1 MAAMPRMP
9 EQWDYLILTA
19 SNTAQAEA
27 YERQLRLRR
36 ELGLLPQVR
45 ETRVVPDLEG
55 RRIGSGGSTLYC
67 LVTLLN
73 GECERRGIAVAGW
86 ETAEEIL
93 RGLRILIVH
102 AGGDSRRL
110 PAYAPCGKI
119 FVPVPG
125 ESYSALGTTMFDRL
139 APALLDLPSGVP
151 GGGKVVVAAGDAL
164 NRFDPST
171 VELAQPG
178 MTMLGCYASPEEAAR
193 HGVFSIGTGGVVRL
207 YLQKPG
213 IEEQKA
219 AGAIDRHG
227 RAALDIG
234 ITSLDAAAA
243 TALLRTFEV
252 APDGSGT
259 LTFSAGMRDT
269 ILAHG
274 LDLYREICCAMG
286 TEATVEHYLRAAR
299 ASGSR
304 WEGRKLQAL
313 LPALRKIPFRVQVLP
328 QCSFLHFGSTRQLIS
343 SGLALTVHNHG
354 VLPEAAS
361 LSINNEICAAGAIR
375 GRDSWVEGCHLTAP
389 LSVAGR
395 NVVIGADIAEPVS
408 LPEGACLEVVA
419 GRNRSGTL
427 VWFIRCYGVEDTFK
441 NGEFCGRPLLGWLSS
456 VGVAPEAI
464 WDREDRNLW
473 NARLF
478 PAEGEHAAYR
488 RWLWM
493 FTPEEATAEQRAAF
507 LAADRYNCA
516 EIALLADQDAF
527 HARRARIRAAEV
539 RGALQGMFSEESPFS
554 ADDLAFVMRQSEDRG
569 GWAAD
574 LLKLAHTHLG
584 ESRNG
589 SGLEGFTFCRI
600 THSLA
605 TAVSSLARDEEPL
618 SSVLPGL
625 NTPAASTGQWRHG
638 LEDAAFHQLSEIV
651 LASRAAVGAHPRNGL
666 RPDETIWG
674 RGPAR
679 IELGGGWTDTPPY
692 SLEYGGDVTNVA
704 INLNGQPP
712 IHCYCRVID
721 EPVIRVSSIDGGTR
735 IEIRELDELLDFR
748 RPGDRFALAKAALA
762 ISGFSPQ
769 AADWPAGISL
779 RRMLEEFGGGIE
791 LTCLVGI
798 PKGSG
803 LGTSS
808 ILGAVIMAVIRRLL
822 GREQNQ
828 REIFHEVLRLEQAL
842 TTGGGWQ
849 DQAGAIYPGAKIT
862 STKPGMFPDPL
873 VHYLPA
879 DLLDPKANG
888 GSTLLYYTGMTRLA
902 KNILAQVVGSFLN
915 RNRRVMRAL
924 AEEHLVAHSVAD
936 AMARKD
942 AAAFAHYVDTAW
954 ELHKRLCADVTNEA
968 IESLLARMRPFVH
981 SMRILGAG
989 SGGFLLMI
997 CKSPRHA
1004 AEAREELE
1012 REPLNERARFFDYEI
1027 NHVGLEVT
1035 TC

>member
-1 MAAMPRMP
+1 MP

-19 SNTAQAEA
+19 SNDAQAQA
-27 YERQLRLRR
+27 YQRQLGLRR

-45 ETRVVPDLEG
+45 ETRVVADLEG

-67 LVTLLN
+67 LATLLD
-73 GECERRGIAVAGW
+73 GELERRGIAAAGW
-86 ETAEEIL
+86 ETLEEIL

-125 ESYSALGTTMFDRL
+125 ESYSALGTTMFDGL
-139 APALLDLPSGVP
+139 APVLLDLPPGAP
-151 GGGKVVVAAGDAL
+151 GGGQVVVAAGDAL
-164 NRFDPST
+164 NRFDPSP
-171 VELAQPG
+171 VELALPG

-193 HGVFSIGTGGVVRL
+193 HGVFSIGSGGVVRL

-227 RAALDIG
+227 RAALDVG

-252 APDGSGT
+252 APDESGK
-259 LTFSAGMRDT
+259 LAFSAGMRDT

-286 TEATVEHYLRAAR
+286 AEATVEHYLRAAR
-299 ASGSR
+299 GSGSR
-304 WEGRKLQAL
+304 WEDGRLEAL
-313 LPALRKIPFRVQVLP
+313 LPALRKIPFHVQVLP

-354 VLPEAAS
+354 VLPETAS
-361 LSINNEICAAGAIR
+361 LSVNNEIHAAGAIR
-375 GRDSWVEGCHLTAP
+375 GRDAWVEGCRLSAP
-389 LSVAGR
+389 LSLAGR
-395 NVVIGADIAEPVS
+395 NVVIGVDVAEPVS
-408 LPEGACLEVVA
+408 LPEGACLEVAA
-419 GRNRSGTL
+419 GRNRDGAPT
-427 VWFIRCYGVEDTFK
+427 WFIRCYGVEDTFK
-441 NGEFCGRPLLGWLSS
+441 DGIFRGRPLLEWLSS
-456 VGVAPEAI
+456 VGVDPEAL
-464 WDREDRNLW
+464 WGAEAPPEDRSLW

-478 PAEGEHAAYR
+478 PAEQEHAAYR

-507 LAADRYNCA
+507 LAADRYSCA

-527 HARRARIRAAEV
+527 HARRMRIRAAEV

-574 LLKLAHTHLG
+574 LLKLAHIHLG
-584 ESRNG
+584 ESRHG

-600 THSLA
+600 THSLS
-605 TAVSSLARDEEPL
+605 TAVSSLARDDEPL
-618 SSVLPGL
+618 RSVLPGL
-625 NTPAASTGQWRHG
+625 NAPEESVGQWRHG
-638 LEDAAFHQLSEIV
+638 LEEEAFRQLSEIV
-651 LASRAAVGAHPRNGL
+651 LASHAMVGAHPRNFL

-679 IELGGGWTDTPPY
+679 LELGGGWTDTPPY

-721 EPVIRVSSIDGGTR
+721 EPVIRIGSIDGGTR

-769 AADWPAGISL
+769 VADWPAGISL
-779 RRMLEEFGGGIE
+779 RQMLEEFGGGIE

-862 STKPGMFPDPL
+862 STKPGIFPDPL
-873 VHYLPA
+873 VHYVTA

-902 KNILAQVVGSFLN
+902 KDILSQVVGSFLN
-915 RNRRVMRAL
+915 RDRRVMRAL

-942 AAAFAHYVDTAW
+942 VAAFAHHVDAAW
-954 ELHKRLCADVTNEA
+954 ELAKRLCPDVTNEA

-989 SGGFLLMI
+989 SGGFVLMI

-1004 AEAREELE
+1004 AEAREKLE

>member
-1 MAAMPRMP
+1 MAVIPRLP

-19 SNTAQAEA
+19 SNAVQAEA
-27 YERQLRLRR
+27 YERQLGLRR

-45 ETRVVPDLEG
+45 DAMVVADLEG

-67 LVTLLN
+67 LAVVLN
-73 GECERRGIAVAGW
+73 RERQLRGIAAAGW
-86 ETAEEIL
+86 DALEEIL
-93 RGLRILIVH
+93 RGLRILILH

-110 PAYAPCGKI
+110 PAYAPCGKV

-125 ESYSALGTTMFDRL
+125 ESHSALAPTMFDRL
-139 APALLDLPSGVP
+139 APSLLDLPAGAP
-151 GGGKVVVAAGDAL
+151 GRGQVVVAAGDAL
-164 NRFDPST
+164 IRFDPSW
-171 VELAQPG
+171 VEFAHPG

-193 HGVFSIGTGGVVRL
+193 HGVFSIGAGGVVRL

-227 RAALDIG
+227 RTVLDVA

-243 TALLRTFEV
+243 TGLLRTFEV
-252 APDGSGT
+252 APDESGA
-259 LTFSAGMRDT
+259 LALSAGMRDA

-286 TEATVEHYLRAAR
+286 TEATLEHYLGTAR
-299 ASGSR
+299 GSGSR
-304 WEGRKLQAL
+304 WEDGTLEAL
-313 LPALRKIPFRVQVLP
+313 LPSLRKIPFHVQVLP
-328 QCSFLHFGSTRQLIS
+328 QSSFLHFGSTRQLIS
-343 SGLALTVHNHG
+343 SGLALTVHDRG

-361 LSINNEICAAGAIR
+361 LSVNNEIWAAGAIR
-375 GRDSWVEGCHLTAP
+375 GRDSWVEGCRLGAP
-389 LSVAGR
+389 LSLAGR
-395 NVVIGADIAEPVS
+395 NVVIGVDVAEPVS

-419 GRNRSGTL
+419 GRGRGGAAA
-427 VWFIRCYGVEDTFK
+427 WFVRCYGIEDTFK
-441 NGEFCGRPLLGWLSS
+441 NGEFCGRPLLEWLSLL
-456 VGVAPEAI
+456 GVAPEAV
-464 WDREDRNLW
+464 WGREDRNLW

-478 PAEGEHAAYR
+478 PAEREHAAYH

-493 FTPEEATAEQRAAF
+493 FAPREATAEQRAAF
-507 LAADRYNCA
+507 LAADRYSCA

-539 RGALQGMFSEESPFS
+539 RGALRGMFSRESPFS
-554 ADDLAFVMRQSEDRG
+554 AADLAFVMRESQDRG

-574 LLKLAHTHLG
+574 VLALAQAHLE
-584 ESRNG
+584 ESRND

-600 THSLA
+600 MHSLA
-605 TAVSSLARDEEPL
+605 TAVSRLAGDDEPL

-625 NTPAASTGQWRHG
+625 NPPAGSAGQWRRG

-651 LASRAAVGAHPRNGL
+651 LASRAEVGERPRNAL

-721 EPVIRVSSIDGGTR
+721 EPVIRLSSIDGGTR

-748 RPGDRFALAKAALA
+748 CPGDRFALSKAALA

-769 AADWPAGISL
+769 VADWPAGIPL
-779 RRMLEEFGGGIE
+779 RGMLEEFGGGIE

-849 DQAGAIYPGAKIT
+849 DQAGGIYPGAKIT
-862 STKPGMFPDPL
+862 STRPGIFPDPL
-873 VHYLPA
+873 VHYIPA
-879 DLLDPKANG
+879 DLLDPKSNG

-902 KNILAQVVGSFLN
+902 KDILAQVVASFLN
-915 RNRRVMRAL
+915 RDRRVMRAL

-942 AAAFAHYVDTAW
+942 AAVFGHYVDAAW
-954 ELHKRLCADVTNEA
+954 ELQKRLCADVTNEA

-981 SMRILGAG
+981 GMRISGAG

-1027 NHVGLEVT
+1027 NHAGLEVT